1 MNKIYL
7 IRDREGNEVA
17 ANSKTWCYKT
27 LGEAK
32 AAAKNMVRIRN
43 KRRTKGEKTRYGEAA
58 LGTRSLVE
66 RRKEAGSN
74 Q

>member
-43 KRRTKGEKTRYGEAA
+43 KRRTKGEKLKFAEIKV
-58 LGTRSLVE
+58 VE
-66 RRKEAGSN
+66 CDIIKMQEHPI
-74 Q
+74 